1 MEKRCIAY
9 VGNVNRFDYE
19 DVIEFAKENGVK
31 TYDLMNTS
39 DEQKTQ
45 DLLEA
50 KSLVVIGEWWEI
62 PKDAR
67 DIIGLAQIIGKPV
80 RCLND
85 VPGGFRKMCIVNFCT
100 ELADSILF
108 AEGTSELGE
117 DD

>member
-1 MEKRCIAY
+1 MERKCIAY
-9 VGNVNRFDYE
+9 VGNVNRYDYD
-19 DVIEFAKENGVK
+19 DVIEFAKDNGVK

-39 DEQKTQ
+39 QEQITQ

-50 KSLVVIGEWWEI
+50 KSLVVIGDWWEL

-67 DIIGLAQIIGKPV
+67 DIIGLAQIIGKTI
-80 RCLND
+80 RYLND
-85 VPGGFRKMCIVNFCT
+85 VPGGFQKMCIVNFCT
-100 ELADSILF
+100 ELADGILF